1 MNIIVLIKTV
11 RFIYAQTGTD
21 LKNNY
26 IGPDDIL
33 HVLNPFDELALE
45 AALTVQDAHPQTR
58 IEAISLG
65 DEYALIGLKRAIAMG
80 ADGAIH
86 LECNAKQ
93 IEDAWTT
100 ASILSSVCRE
110 REFDL
115 IFCGANTLD
124 GNSGLVG
131 SYVAQMLDLP
141 HISGIIHIGMSED
154 NGKGVRIERKIERG
168 DRQILRCAL
177 PALFSIQKGA
187 SIPRYPKLKGFLR
200 AEDFTIEK
208 RRLPYESEG
217 EAERPYSGTMTEVI
231 DVVKPKPKRK
241 EESITKKKMSAMDRL
256 KAITKREP
264 AQQKEEGK
272 IIDGGSDQMFERLD
286 QVLREAGILGD

>member
-11 RFIYAQTGTD
+11 RFIYAQTGAD

-45 AALTVQDAHPQTR
+45 CALTVQDAYPNTR

-65 DEYALIGLKRAIAMG
+65 DEFAARIGLKRAIAMG
-80 ADGAIH
+80 ADEAIH
-86 LECNAKQ
+86 VECNEKQ
-93 IEDAWTT
+93 IEDAWAT

-110 REFDL
+110 QPFDL

-141 HISGIIHIGMSED
+141 HISGIIHIGIPED
-154 NGKGVRIERKIERG
+154 NGKQVRIERKIERG
-168 DRQILRCAL
+168 DRQILSCTL
-177 PALFSIQKGA
+177 PALFSVQKGA
-187 SIPRYPKLKGFLR
+187 SIPRYPKLKGVFASRGLFR
-200 AEDFTIEK
+200 
-208 RRLPYESEG
+208 
-217 EAERPYSGTMTEVI
+217 
-231 DVVKPKPKRK
+231 
-241 EESITKKKMSAMDRL
+241 
-256 KAITKREP
+256 
-264 AQQKEEGK
+264 
-272 IIDGGSDQMFERLD
+272 
-286 QVLREAGILGD
+286 